1 VDNLVPIVVLCGV
14 GADLFSLPLLICTV
28 LAVLQVVPVDIR
40 LQWMGAWWMV
50 AVAMAVTA
58 AEITIDTVADRRRR
72 FFRRAWPVLQ
82 HVLSA
87 MVSVVVVHTLGT
99 ELNGPERVATLAAAW
114 ITTGVIKAGAVEKFK
129 NIVEWLLPG

>member
-1 VDNLVPIVVLCGV
+1 VDELVPIVVLCGV
-14 GADLFSLPLLICTV
+14 GADLFSLPLLMCTA
-28 LAVLQVVPVDIR
+28 LAVLQWVPVDGR
-40 LQWMGAWWMV
+40 LQWMGAWWML
-50 AVAMAVTA
+50 AIAIAITA

-87 MVSVVVVHTLGT
+87 VVSVVVVHTLAV
-99 ELNGPERVATLAAAW
+99 ELDPPERVATLAAAW

-129 NIVEWLLPG
+129 NIVEWILPG